1 METGESRFIQ
11 VSASASDNKIQE
23 LAKKSQLKPIT
34 KFKSC
39 KLQKLCKQ
47 SLSTFS
53 FSDLFKPEVRSQ
65 IYKEREALI
74 L

>member
-11 VSASASDNKIQE
+11 VSASASDNNKIQE

-53 FSDLFKPEVRSQ
+53 FSDLRGQ